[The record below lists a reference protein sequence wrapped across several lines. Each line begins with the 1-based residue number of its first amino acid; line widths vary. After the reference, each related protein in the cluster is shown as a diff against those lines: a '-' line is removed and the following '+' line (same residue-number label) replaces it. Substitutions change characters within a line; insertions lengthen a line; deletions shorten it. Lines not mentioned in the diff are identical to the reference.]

1 MKRQSGFTLVEFMI
15 ASLVSIVV
23 LGAAVLIVRDSTRA
37 NSAVTQS
44 SDMND
49 NLRAAMNLMV
59 QDLIQTGTGVPT
71 GGIAIPNTINAS
83 GCNTGKPVNRPPASL
98 KLTFQGPNSSNP
110 GCNVVLPAIEPGP
123 DLGPTVVSPDG
134 TTAPVSDV
142 ITILYGDNSLPLNKT
157 WPLPITS
164 TACPKGTI
172 AADGSS
178 AAFDSTCVT
187 LGATGIAVNA
197 GDLIMFS
204 NVNGNCLETVTSVS
218 GQTLNFA
225 TKDAFNLNAR
235 TTSETAGTILQ
246 IQNVAGTPPKP
257 NGTYPPT
264 SATRVWMITYYLDNT
279 TDAQHPRLMREVNFN
294 TPQPVAES
302 IEYVQFLFNFAD
314 GTTPPPVR
322 QIAVPKGDGENQIR
336 VVNVYLN
343 ARSPAISAS
352 TMKYMRASLD
362 TQVALRS
369 MAYFNTYK

>member
-37 NSAVTQS
+37 NSAVTQT

-142 ITILYGDNSLPLNKT
+142 ITILYGDNSLPLSKT